1 MGTLQRIADISAY
14 HRVTMRI
21 FLLTV
26 LVAGAGA
33 QDTYSCPDGWDKQ
46 EDSDACRCFLLSGSE
61 AVTKADAEVLCAFHS
76 GAWVA
81 EIDRPGVNYWL
92 KDKLLTQTEVGD
104 RTRYWLGAVTEER
117 H

>member
-1 MGTLQRIADISAY
+1 MRLYLQSTFTLQRIADISAY

-26 LVAGAGA
+26 LVAGAMA

-46 EDSDACRCFLLSGSE
+46 EDRDACRCFLLSGSE
-61 AVTKADAEVLCAFHS
+61 AVTKADSTILCNAHA

-81 EIDRPGVNYWL
+81 EIDRPGRVNL
-92 KDKLLTQTEVGD
+92 
-104 RTRYWLGAVTEER
+104 
-117 H
+117 